1 MNVHGFRYQMFN
13 SKDIGPSIE
22 AGYGPYSSL
31 QQAIQTI
38 NEIFRDDPSA
48 EAYTT
53 TGYEPPLGLKFGVE
67 SNNIFTEYQYLKG
80 NFSYNNTAD
89 GGSSDP
95 GIIVVSSKGGGNGT
109 IIDVKK
115 GTTSQSTTLVTNNIA
130 YIPMAEAPVNNVG
143 GVDGLM
149 SKEDKAKLDKLI
161 EVLEDGLFN
170 VDANF
175 EVEGGDS
182 SGSNAELEAKV
193 NRIIAI
199 LGDLYNSGGNDAHFE
214 VTETV

>member
-1 MNVHGFRYQMFN
+1 MANNSFSYGFYSDDAN
-13 SKDIGPSIE
+13 KPSIL
-22 AGYGPYSSL
+22 AGVGPYNSMIE
-31 QQAIQTI
+31 AITGVL
-38 NEIFRDDPSA
+38 A
-48 EAYTT
+48 EYQDITLSGT
-53 TGYEPPLGLKFGVE
+53 PPLGHKFCVKE
-67 SNNIFTEYQYLKG
+67 NNVATWYTYKSG
-80 NFSYNNTAD
+80 NFELSNVGQGIVAE
-89 GGSSDP
+89 GS
-95 GIIVVSSKGGGNGT
+95 GGGNGT
-109 IIDVKK
+109 ITDVKK

-143 GVDGLM
+143 GADGLM